1 MKNKNNMYT
10 TIYIF
15 GLGTRTASFNI
26 QEKGKRKQSIELYF
40 IIQIPD
46 NLSIFE

>member
-1 MKNKNNMYT
+1 MLS

-15 GLGTRTASFNI
+15 GLGSRTASFNI

-40 IIQIPD
+40 IIYP
-46 NLSIFE
+46 NSR